1 MYCLC
6 TSSIIWY
13 LIKLFCFF
21 FSQLWGIGKS
31 GYRCK
36 VCQIVCHKDCK
47 DHVVME
53 CRPQRSFSLN
63 RGQYLCL
70 AYLCTNLLNNLDD
83 QDKIGGKCWKYFLLS
98 FEKHTI
104 WQEFWTLKE
113 HMNTISIIGIISRLI
128 CISSLWKKRS
138 CYCYIFFGTKIQ
150 FRVEFSPND
159 KQQYRRGGG

>member
-6 TSSIIWY
+6 TSSIIRY

-113 HMNTISIIGIISRLI
+113 HMNTISIIGIISTHAWFALVLYEKNVHVI
-128 CISSLWKKRS
+128 V
-138 CYCYIFFGTKIQ
+138 IFFWHENSIPCRVFTK
-150 FRVEFSPND
+150 R
-159 KQQYRRGGG
+159 